1 MKFLNT
7 NQLREWDE
15 FTINNEP
22 ISSIKLV
29 ERASQN
35 AIHFIKEACATSQN
49 ILVVCGNGNN
59 GADGLCIAYLLAQ
72 SHYKVKVLLA
82 NPLKPYTDEASFYLE
97 QFKSQ
102 YSDFLITEENFEN
115 DNTHFDVLI
124 DCILGVGLSLPL
136 KSPLCELI
144 NKLNKANFET
154 VIAIDVPSGFPS
166 EIDLK
171 EWHLLKN
178 DFIKATQTLTFQ
190 QIKPSFLF
198 PESETATGVVKV
210 VDIGLDKTFLNK
222 IESNQFLITQE
233 QVTAIIPK
241 RTKFCH
247 KGTFGHALLIAGQK
261 GMCGAASLSAKAIVK
276 SGSGK
281 TSILSPESCYQVLQ
295 TLVPEAMVLNNS
307 GMDFLY
313 NEPIDIRS
321 YSAVGIGP
329 GIGTNEA
336 KLTLLLEIITQC
348 KRYNIPLA
356 IDADALNM
364 IGEIG
369 IDSIV
374 FPQQCVL
381 TPHPK
386 EFDRLFKVEVNC
398 SKERAILAK
407 QFSQKYNVTIVLK
420 DSVSIIYN
428 PNQTESILYESSPSL
443 AKGGSGDVLLGI
455 ITAQLA
461 QGLKVSD
468 AALLG
473 VYIHAQSGI
482 WCAQNRGIAST
493 TAMDLLDG
501 INQFYL
507 QIELN

>member
-7 NQLREWDE
+7 NQLRGWDE

-35 AIHFIKEACATSQN
+35 AIHFIKETCETSQN

-72 SHYKVKVLLA
+72 SHYKVRALLA

-115 DNTHFDVLI
+115 DNIHFDVLI
-124 DCILGVGLSLPL
+124 DCIFGIGLSLPL

-144 NKLNKANFET
+144 NKLNKASFET

-178 DFIKATQTLTFQ
+178 NFIKATQTLTFQ
-190 QIKPSFLF
+190 QLKPSFLF

-233 QVTAIIPK
+233 QVTALLPK

-281 TSILSPESCYQVLQ
+281 TSVLAAESCYQVLQ
-295 TLVPEAMVLNNS
+295 TLVPEAMVLANS
-307 GMDFLY
+307 GVDFLR
-313 NEPIDIRS
+313 NEPIDIRD
-321 YSAVGIGP
+321 YSALGIGP
-329 GIGTNEA
+329 GVGTNESTLA
-336 KLTLLLEIITQC
+336 LLLEIIDQC
-348 KRYNIPLA
+348 SRYNIPLA

-364 IGEIG
+364 IGEFG
-369 IDSIV
+369 INNIS

-381 TPHPK
+381 TPHPN
-386 EFDRLFKVEVNC
+386 EFDNLFKVQC
-398 SKERAILAK
+398 KHAIQRAEFAK
-407 QFSQKYNVTIVLK
+407 QFSQEYGISIVLK
-420 DSVSIIYN
+420 DSISILYN
-428 PNQTESILYESSPSL
+428 PNHKEYILLDSSPSL
-443 AKGGSGDVLLGI
+443 AKGGSGDILLGI
-455 ITAQLA
+455 ITSQLA

-468 AALLG
+468 AAIVSL
-473 VYIHAQSGI
+473 YIHAQSGI
-482 WCAQNRGIAST
+482 WCAQNRGVAST
-493 TAMDLLDG
+493 TAIDILEG

-507 QIELN
+507 QAELH

>member
-35 AIHFIKEACATSQN
+35 AVNYIKETCNTLQT

-72 SHYKVKVLLA
+72 SHYKVRVLLA

-102 YSDFLITEENFEN
+102 YSDLLITEENFEN

-171 EWHLLKN
+171 EWHLVQ
-178 DFIKATQTLTFQ
+178 DTFIHANLTLTFQ
-190 QIKPSFLF
+190 QLKPSFLF
-198 PESETATGVVKV
+198 PESETATGLVKV

-295 TLVPEAMVLNNS
+295 TLVPEAIVLDNS
-307 GMDFLY
+307 GKDFLL
-313 NEPIDIRS
+313 NDPIDIRC

-336 KLTLLLEIITQC
+336 TLALLLEIIAQC

-364 IGEIG
+364 IGKIG

-386 EFDRLFKVEVNC
+386 EFDNLFKVQCKNAIQ
-398 SKERAILAK
+398 RAEFAK
-407 QFSQKYNVTIVLK
+407 HFSCDYGVSIVLK
-420 DSVSIIYN
+420 DSISILYN
-428 PNQTESILYESSPSL
+428 PNQTEYILYDSSPSL

-461 QGLKVSD
+461 QGLRVSD

-482 WCAQNRGIAST
+482 WCAQNRGIASS

-507 QIELN
+507 QTEIH

>member
-15 FTINNEP
+15 FTIQNEP
-22 ISSIKLV
+22 ISSIRLV

-35 AIHFIKEACATSQN
+35 AINFIKEACVTSQN

-59 GADGLCIAYLLAQ
+59 GADGLCIAYLLAEG
-72 SHYKVKVLLA
+72 HYNVRVLLT
-82 NPLKPYTDEASFYLE
+82 NPSKTYTDEASFYLE
-97 QFKSQ
+97 QFKSK
-102 YSDFLITEENFEN
+102 YSDLIISEETFEN
-115 DNTHFDVLI
+115 ENTHFEVLI

-144 NKLNKANFET
+144 NKINKANFET
-154 VIAIDVPSGFPS
+154 VISIDVPSGFPS
-166 EIDLK
+166 EIDLNN
-171 EWHLLKN
+171 WQLVQDN
-178 DFIKATQTLTFQ
+178 FIKANLTLTFQ
-190 QIKPSFLF
+190 QLKPSFLF
-198 PESETATGVVKV
+198 PESESATGVIKV
-210 VDIGLDKTFLNK
+210 VDIGLDKTFLNI
-222 IESNQFLITQE
+222 IESNQLLITQE
-233 QVTAIIPK
+233 EVSAFIPK

-307 GMDFLY
+307 GKDFLL
-313 NEPIDIRS
+313 NDFIDIRT

-329 GIGTNEA
+329 GIGTNDA
-336 KLTLLLEIITQC
+336 TLAFLLEIIAQC
-348 KRYNIPLA
+348 RHYNIPLA

-364 IGEIG
+364 IGEFG
-369 IDSIV
+369 VDHIV

-386 EFDRLFKVEVNC
+386 EFDRLFKIEVNC

-407 QFSQKYNVTIVLK
+407 QFSQKHNVTIVLK

-428 PNQTESILYESSPSL
+428 PNQTEYILYDSSPSL
-443 AKGGSGDVLLGI
+443 AKGGSGDILLGI

-461 QGLKVSD
+461 QGLQVSD

-473 VYIHAQSGI
+473 LYIHAQSGI
-482 WCAQNRGIAST
+482 WCAQNRGIVST
-493 TAMDLLDG
+493 TAMDLLEG
-501 INQFYL
+501 INQYYL
-507 QIELN
+507 QTEL